1 MYYNSVIFLDSPGEC
16 LKERI
21 CGRRLDPVTGERYD
35 LKRETLHNSPFIIID
50 TICLLTCHHYRKS
63 EID

>member
-1 MYYNSVIFLDSPGEC
+1 MYYSVIFLDSPGEC

-35 LKRETLHNSPFIIID
+35 LKGETLHNYPLIIID
-50 TICLLTCHHYRKS
+50 TICLQTCRHYRKS
-63 EID
+63 EIG

>member
-1 MYYNSVIFLDSPGEC
+1 MYYNSIIFLDSPGEC

-35 LKRETLHNSPFIIID
+35 LKGRD
-50 TICLLTCHHYRKS
+50 TP
-63 EID
+63 